1 MTEETADNI
10 QSIEEV
16 MVILNGQI
24 AGTERTYNP
33 QPVYFQRNASGC
45 RYRRYKRR
53 TWESKAIYLSLIR
66 APY

>member
-24 AGTERTYNP
+24 AALTGLITHLLCLSTMQVAVDTGDTNGGP
-33 QPVYFQRNASGC
+33 RNQKQC
-45 RYRRYKRR
+45 VR
-53 TWESKAIYLSLIR
+53 
-66 APY
+66 